1 MSWEARWKI
10 LADVITELYGVGE
23 AMPPNILNDLRSAK
37 VMMEI
42 LKVDRSHPGNLTRL
56 EEYLNNVESYVISA
70 VGRRFGEKYANDIL
84 RRLCEI
90 ETGEFGA
97 ETQIRFYPSLPKGE
111 KWIRVQVTNEAPLEV
126 IERLAGESGLKIR
139 VERDGYVLVYGGD
152 NEIKVF
158 VSKLTEVFH
167 KSRKE

>member
-1 MSWEARWKI
+1 MNWEVRWKI
-10 LADVITELYGVGE
+10 LADVITELYRVGE
-23 AMPPNILNDLRSAK
+23 TVPPNILNDLRSAK
-37 VMMEI
+37 VMIEV
-42 LKVDRSHPGNLTRL
+42 LKVDRSHPDNLTRL
-56 EEYLNNVESYVISA
+56 EEYLNNVESYVLSA
-70 VGRRFGEKYANDIL
+70 AGRRFGEKYANDIL
-84 RRLCEI
+84 RKLEI
-90 ETGEFGA
+90 ETGEFGT

-126 IERLAGESGLKIR
+126 IERLARESGLKIR
-139 VERDGYVLVYGGD
+139 VERDGYVLVYGGE

>member
-1 MSWEARWKI
+1 MNWEARWKI
-10 LADVITELYGVGE
+10 LADVITELYRVGE
-23 AMPPNILNDLRSAK
+23 TVPPNILNDLRSAK
-37 VMMEI
+37 VMIEV
-42 LKVDRSHPGNLTRL
+42 LKVDRSHPDNLTRL
-56 EEYLNNVESYVISA
+56 EEYLNNVESYVLSA
-70 VGRRFGEKYANDIL
+70 AGRRFGEKYANDIL
-84 RRLCEI
+84 RKLEI
-90 ETGEFGA
+90 ETGEFGT

-126 IERLAGESGLKIR
+126 IERLARESGLKIR
-139 VERDGYVLVYGGD
+139 VERDGYVLVYGGE